1 MDTVEEKRE
10 SIYRKMK
17 KLQAYREVENLM
29 GRCVFAFNYQQK
41 EGVLSYLAMEEP
53 DVSVE
58 LADEGLYIG
67 AEAVRDYADWKI
79 PEAPRPGE
87 LTDIHISCPIIE
99 VAQDGLTAKGLWLCP
114 GEGALLHGEEDP
126 QAIWM
131 WGTLAADFKLVGDVW
146 KIWHLHYFRLM
157 KCDYQK
163 GWVKDTSLE
172 NKLNASM
179 PRSARPTTYHNPY
192 TPYTIR
198 DCIPGIPHPYT
209 SYEESD
215 KDWMLHNEKAF

>member
-1 MDTVEEKRE
+1 MLRGD
-10 SIYRKMK
+10 
-17 KLQAYREVENLM
+17 
-29 GRCVFAFNYQQK
+29 
-41 EGVLSYLAMEEP
+41 
-53 DVSVE
+53 
-58 LADEGLYIG
+58 
-67 AEAVRDYADWKI
+67 
-79 PEAPRPGE
+79 
-87 LTDIHISCPIIE
+87 
-99 VAQDGLTAKGLWLCP
+99 
-114 GEGALLHGEEDP
+114 EDP
-126 QAIWM
+126 QEIWM
-131 WGTLAADFKLVGDVW
+131 WGTLAADFKLAGDEW

-198 DCIPGIPHPYT
+198 DGIPGIPHPYT

>member
-1 MDTVEEKRE
+1 MYKEFFGMANLPFSRKVPPEELYA
-10 SIYRKMK
+10 S
-17 KLQAYREVENLM
+17 Q
-29 GRCVFAFNYQQK
+29 
-41 EGVLSYLAMEEP
+41 AMEECLGRMKY
-53 DVSVE
+53 VSAEQLFAVVTSDPGCGKSTLIRRLIHE
-58 LADEGLYIG
+58 L
-67 AEAVRDYADWKI
+67 
-79 PEAPRPGE
+79 
-87 LTDIHISCPIIE
+87 
-99 VAQDGLTAKGLWLCP
+99 P

-215 KDWMLHNEKAF
+215 KDWMFHNEKAF